1 VGPVSETSADNIIA
15 VLERS
20 NRVREI
26 GLTCNTSSAFEKAS
40 TAMQVPFLELTSLD
54 LDFSGAGADRV
65 EH

>member
-20 NRVREI
+20 NRVRKI
-26 GLTCNTSSAFEKAS
+26 GLTCNTSSVFEKVS

-54 LDFSGAGADRV
+54 LGFSGAGADRV